1 MTTSSIR
8 MIFDSPNAHYQP
20 GDRLTG
26 RYTVENTQFRPV
38 RAVELSVLWYTA
50 GKGEEDMAVHHFE
63 RLVDEPA
70 RPLDLRVPRRFAT
83 VMPASPL
90 SYDGVIVKI
99 CWCVRIRV
107 FLSQGQETV
116 SEMPFSFGNVPAGQ
130 IEQPI
135 AE

>member
-1 MTTSSIR
+1 MTPPSIR
-8 MIFDSPNAHYQP
+8 IVLDSPTGNYQP

-26 RYTVENTQFRPV
+26 RFMVEGTQMRSL
-38 RAVELSVLWYTA
+38 RAAELSVLWYTA

-83 VMPASPL
+83 VLPASPL

-107 FLSQGQETV
+107 FLSQGQESVT
-116 SEMPFSFGNVPAGQ
+116 EMPFSFGNVPPGQ